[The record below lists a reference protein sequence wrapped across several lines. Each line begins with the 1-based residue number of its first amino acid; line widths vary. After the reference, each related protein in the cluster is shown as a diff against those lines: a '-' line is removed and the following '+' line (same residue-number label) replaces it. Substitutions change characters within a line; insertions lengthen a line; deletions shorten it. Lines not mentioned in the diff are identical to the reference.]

1 MALNYDLDIE
11 QGSDYVISIPILDD
25 NGEPVV
31 VTDWNAR
38 AQIRRTPTSPIPRL
52 SFNTAAEEQIEGVGL
67 EIDGDHVILRIPGT
81 ISALWAWSEGAYDI
95 ELVDPGGSPR
105 RFVKG
110 RVYVD
115 RETTR

>member
-1 MALNYDLDIE
+1 MTLDYDLEIE
-11 QGSDYVISIPILDD
+11 QGSDYERAFPILDD
-25 NGEPVV
+25 NNQLVV

-81 ISALWAWSEGAYDI
+81 ISALWAWSEGAWDL

-110 RVYVD
+110 HVYVD